1 MSESSRFFTPES
13 AVRAPEWWRD
23 LTLGFHCSV
32 AFVWALS
39 DALQGGGFRSPL
51 SAEILIKGLTV
62 NTWSL
67 AKPLLM
73 MVLLPRVGERRSIS
87 TLRMGSG
94 WAPCAVISG
103 AGGYFALAAIP
114 ARFALE
120 RQDWKQAVRLPVRKH
135 RSLTRMQRRGSRAD
149 SARRD

>member
-1 MSESSRFFTPES
+1 MSESSRSFTPES

-23 LTLGFHCSV
+23 LALGFHCSV

-39 DALQGGGFRSPL
+39 DALQGGGFRSHL

-73 MVLLPRVGERRSIS
+73 MVLLPMVIGLADAFHYEFHWFAHIQQECIPNGIPVTERHVTTKYIS
-87 TLRMGSG
+87 SDHSGKVHRILRTSLSQMWLCQDFSCGVR
-94 WAPCAVISG
+94 W
-103 AGGYFALAAIP
+103 
-114 ARFALE
+114 RFCL
-120 RQDWKQAVRLPVRKH
+120 H
-135 RSLTRMQRRGSRAD
+135 
-149 SARRD
+149 